1 MLSEQEGTMSGTSAV
16 IEFAGVNLSFSGK
29 KVIDDLSLVINS
41 GDKVVI
47 SGKSGCGKSSLLSLV
62 LGFVKPD
69 SGKVVFGGVAVDGKT
84 AWNVRREIAL
94 IDQDVSLG
102 SGSVESFLEFVSD
115 LKVNAH
121 LDFSPNKLMK
131 FFHLQGILHKNLKD
145 LSGGERQRLAIVV
158 SVLLNR
164 KVFFLDEVTS
174 SLDANLK
181 KKVADY
187 FLKRDDWTCVI
198 VSHDPVWLESPS
210 VRVFDFEEKVW
221 KH

>member
-1 MLSEQEGTMSGTSAV
+1 MNGSSAV

-29 KVIDDLSLVINS
+29 KVMDDLSLVINS

-69 SGKVVFGGVAVDGKT
+69 SGKVLFGGVVVDGKT
-84 AWNVRREIAL
+84 VWGVRREIAL

-102 SGSVESFLEFVSD
+102 TGSVENLFEFVSE

-121 LDFSPNKLMK
+121 LDFSPHKLME

-158 SVLLNR
+158 SVLLKR
-164 KVFFLDEVTS
+164 KIFFLDEVTS

-198 VSHDPVWLESPS
+198 VSHDPVWLESSS
-210 VRVFDFEEKVW
+210 VRVFDFEEKMW

>member
-1 MLSEQEGTMSGTSAV
+1 MGGTNAV

-29 KVIDDLSLVINS
+29 NVIDDLSLIINS
-41 GDKVVI
+41 GDKVVV

-62 LGFVKPD
+62 LGFVEPD
-69 SGKVVFGGVAVDGKT
+69 SGSVLFGGVAVDGKT
-84 AWNVRREIAL
+84 VWSVRRKVAL

-102 SGSVESFLEFVSD
+102 SGSVENLFEFVSG

-121 LDFSPNKLMK
+121 LDFSLHKFME

-158 SVLLNR
+158 SVLLGR

-187 FLKRDDWTCVI
+187 FLEKQEWTCLI
-198 VSHDPVWLESPS
+198 VSHDPVWLESS
-210 VRVFDFEEKVW
+210 VVRVFSFEEKVW
-221 KH
+221 KQ